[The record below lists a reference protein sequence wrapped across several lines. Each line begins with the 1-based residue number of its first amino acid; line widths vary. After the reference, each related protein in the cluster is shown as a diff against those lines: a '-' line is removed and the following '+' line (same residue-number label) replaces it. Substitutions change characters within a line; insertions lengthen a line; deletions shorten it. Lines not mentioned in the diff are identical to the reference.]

1 MNLYEILLKKRDG
14 KELEKEELSFFVR
27 GCVDGSIPD
36 YQISAMLMAIYFQG
50 MTSHETAVF
59 TQEMANSGEQM
70 NWRSLSMPTVDK
82 HSTGGVGDKTTLIVV
97 PIVASLGVAVP
108 KMSGRGLGHTGGTI
122 DKLSAIP
129 GFQTQLSQD
138 IFQKLLKRNHAAVIA
153 QSGNLA
159 PADKVL
165 YALRDVTAT
174 VDSLPLIAS
183 SIMSKKLALGADAIL
198 LDVKTGSGA
207 LMHDFDGSVR
217 LAQTMVEIGN
227 AAGRKTAAL
236 ITDMDTPLGYAVGNA
251 LEVIEAVQTLKG
263 KGPQDLTEVSLS
275 LAAGMLSLVGKGSFE
290 ECYQLAEEK
299 LRDGGAF
306 KKFREIGA
314 GQGGDALY
322 LDEPQKFTLSPCR
335 MDICSPADGYLAQ
348 IDTLSCG
355 LASVL
360 LGAGRQ
366 KKEDSIDTGAGILFF
381 RTVGDPVKK
390 GEPIARLYSR
400 TRSQVL
406 AAKQELRFIVSA
418 EKPKNRV
425 LIQKKIGFSHEFLF
439 SEKNC

>member
-14 KELEKEELSFFVR
+14 KELEREELSFFIR

-36 YQISAMLMAIYFQG
+36 YQISAMLMAVYFQG
-50 MTSHETAVF
+50 MTPRETAIF
-59 TQEMANSGEQM
+59 TQEMAMSGEQLE
-70 NWRSLSMPTVDK
+70 WGFLPVATVDK

-108 KMSGRGLGHTGGTI
+108 KMSGKGLGHTGGTI

-129 GFQTQLSQD
+129 GFRTQLSRGE
-138 IFQKLLKRNHAAVIA
+138 FRELLERNHAAIIA

-207 LMHDFDGSVR
+207 LMHDFDGSLR
-217 LAQTMVEIGN
+217 LARAMVEIGST
-227 AAGRKTAAL
+227 AGKKTAAL
-236 ITDMDTPLGYAVGNA
+236 ITDMDAPLGYAVGNA
-251 LEVIEAVQTLKG
+251 LEVMEAVQTLQG
-263 KGPQDLTEVSLS
+263 KGPEDLTEVCLS
-275 LAAGMLSLVGKGSFE
+275 LAAGMLSLAGKGGFE
-290 ECYQLAEEK
+290 ECLRLAEGT
-299 LRDGGAF
+299 LHDGSAF
-306 KKFREIGA
+306 EKFREIVT
-314 GQGGDALY
+314 GQGGDASY
-322 LDEPQKFTLSPCR
+322 LEQPQKLELSPVQVEVL
-335 MDICSPADGYLAQ
+335 SPADGYLAR
-348 IDTLSCG
+348 IDTQSCG
-355 LASVL
+355 LASGL

-366 KKEDSIDTGAGILFF
+366 KKEDAIDTGAGILFYK
-381 RTVGDPVKK
+381 TVGDPVRK
-390 GEPIARLYSR
+390 GEPIARFYSR
-400 TRSQVL
+400 SQARAL
-406 AAKQELRFIVSA
+406 AAEKEFRFMVSA
-418 EKPKNRV
+418 EKPKKRV
-425 LIQKKIGFSHEFLF
+425 LVLEKIGFSHENLF